1 MRRYR
6 LRPPLAGLG
15 QVKGSTAGAAM
26 TVTSALD
33 PATRAALQQKL
44 NEALNEYRL
53 MSNDIYRL
61 VAGIPFSVSKFDQA
75 VSIARGGRGGSVL
88 QMTREQLAALIVGT
102 FAKIEDILR
111 NNAAMV
117 ATARDRRVAG
127 VVDQSISAARR
138 AMVRMAQLR
147 DAIQTAGGIAGL
159 GQTGTDVAQ
168 VAIVVGLLLS
178 MTGAGGLVGIF
189 LIGGGAAYLL
199 AQSND
204 ELDAAEREVGQYL
217 RDFEAFCANRP
228 DRSACIA
235 EYQQVVTQA
244 TASQSALIQ
253 ANAEA
258 RALVERTRMEGTL
271 GWLLRP
277 LGEAAPYLIAGGGVV
292 VLGIV
297 LYFTWPLLAGF
308 RRGTKAIVGNRRRN
322 RRRRKSRKA

>member
-1 MRRYR
+1 
-6 LRPPLAGLG
+6 
-15 QVKGSTAGAAM
+15 VKSGTTTGVAM
-26 TVTSALD
+26 TTTSSALD

-44 NEALNEYRL
+44 NEALTEYRL
-53 MSNDIYRL
+53 MSTDIYRL
-61 VAGIPFSVSKFDQA
+61 VAGVPFSVSKFDQA
-75 VSIARGGRGGSVL
+75 VSIARRGRSGSVL

-102 FAKIEDILR
+102 FAKVEDVLR
-111 NNAAMV
+111 NSAAMV

-127 VVDQSISAARR
+127 TVDQSIAAARR

-168 VAIVVGLLLS
+168 IAIVVGVLLS
-178 MTGAGGLVGIF
+178 LTGAGGVVGIL

-228 DRSACIA
+228 DRPACIQ
-235 EYQQVVTQA
+235 EYQQVVSQA

-292 VLGIV
+292 VLGIA

>member
-1 MRRYR
+1 MSRHR

-15 QVKGSTAGAAM
+15 QVKSGTSAAM
-26 TVTSALD
+26 TTSSALD
-33 PATRAALQQKL
+33 PATRAMLQSKL
-44 NEALNEYRL
+44 NDALNEYRL
-53 MSNDIYRL
+53 MSTDIYRL
-61 VAGIPFSVSKFDQA
+61 VAGIPFNVTKFDQA
-75 VSIARGGRGGSVL
+75 VSIARRGRSGGVV

-102 FAKIEDILR
+102 FAKIEDVLR

-127 VVDQSISAARR
+127 IVDQSISAARR
-138 AMVRMAQLR
+138 AMARMAQLR
-147 DAIQTAGGIAGL
+147 DAIRSASGTAGL

-168 VAIVVGLLLS
+168 IAIVVGVLLS
-178 MTGAGGLVGIF
+178 LTGAGGLVGIL

-199 AQSND
+199 AESND

-228 DRSACIA
+228 DRAACIA
-235 EYQQVVTQA
+235 EYQQVVSSA
-244 TASQSALIQ
+244 TASQQALIQ

-258 RALVERTRMEGTL
+258 RALIERTRMEGTL

-292 VLGIV
+292 VLGLV